1 MNLLIKLYLK
11 DLNPY
16 DILQILGAL
25 NSAIED
31 KETTKIQLVT
41 NDSTFD
47 FEGYDYLYT
56 TETNTPK
63 SINLKLSETDWDII
77 LPIFRPSIAVHNFDS
92 VIKKIYQES
101 FSNLDG
107 VLWFTDN
114 LQKELATFAVIGREY
129 YNNFGYIYNPIYT
142 NYKFEDEFTE
152 VLKINNKYKYQE
164 CVLFKM
170 IPILSDDEKIFEFR
184 KKLNFTV
191 K

>member
-1 MNLLIKLYLK
+1 MNLLIKIYLK

-56 TETNTPK
+56 TETNIPK
-63 SINLKLSETDWDII
+63 SINNNLSDTNWDII

-114 LQKELATFAVIGREY
+114 IQKELATFAVIGREY

-142 NYKFEDEFTE
+142 NSKFEDEFTE

-164 CVLFKM
+164 SVLFKI
-170 IPILSDDEKIFEFR
+170 IPIQSDDEKIFEFR